1 MIKNKLIIMPLEGQ
15 WQHSADFFKQT
26 ALELSKNHQVI
37 IYDQNHAN
45 FFLKKPIAVNYPQH
59 INIIFHQVKYFL
71 PGRRL
76 AWIEKINRYF
86 SFCLLLHKYR
96 NVEKVLWIFYPN
108 FYDFAKIKMKK
119 MISLYDCVDYSEDI
133 EKEAQLIN
141 SVDNFFVNSL
151 TLKRLHKN
159 APKKSI
165 YIDSQGFFL
174 PDEKK
179 IPKNKIKKDKPIIG
193 FVGGINY
200 RLDFSLLDKLIG
212 SNPQW
217 QFVFY
222 GPRQKDL
229 EKDLIY
235 QTDSWLKKIKKYQNV
250 TFGESKNRYDVYGLI
265 KNFDV
270 AIIPYNIKIAFNKY
284 CYPMKVFEYL
294 YFGKPIVGTEIEELK
309 LDKFKRLVKIANSNQ
324 EFETAIKKIL
334 FKKLQPNQINKIR
347 KLPLEN
353 SWQLKIDKILN
364 TISNQKSYV

>member
-1 MIKNKLIIMPLEGQ
+1 MPLEGQ

-59 INIIFHQVKYFL
+59 KNIIFHQVKYFL

-76 AWIEKINRYF
+76 AWIEKMNRYF
-86 SFCLLLHKYR
+86 SFYLLLHKYR

-159 APKKSI
+159 APKKPI

-229 EKDLIY
+229 KKDLIY
-235 QTDSWLKKIKKYQNV
+235 QTDNWLKKIKKYQNV
-250 TFGESKNRYDVYGLI
+250 TFGESKNRYEVYGLI

-270 AIIPYNIKIAFNKY
+270 AIIPYNISIPFNKY
-284 CYPMKVFEYL
+284 CYPMKAFEYI
-294 YFGKPIVGTEIEELK
+294 YFNKPIVSTNIIELNSN
-309 LDKFKRLVKIANSNQ
+309 KFKKYIKIAKNSK
-324 EFETAIKKIL
+324 EFTKQIQILLNEQIYKKQSVE
-334 FKKLQPNQINKIR
+334 KLSLKNSWANKI
-347 KLPLEN
+347 KQISYYLNNEN
-353 SWQLKIDKILN
+353 
-364 TISNQKSYV
+364 T